1 MRLIRP
7 ISFLVA
13 DQRAPLARVEKIQER
28 ERALGVLALGVSQ
41 LLDEDTAELGSGR
54 AVAGLNFLDLRDRLI
69 AGIAKRDV
77 AIGVTGV
84 LPPQPLDEC
93 PLALVDSAVA
103 SGLLRERTGRGGQD
117 DGD

>member
-1 MRLIRP
+1 M
-7 ISFLVA
+7 
-13 DQRAPLARVEKIQER
+13 
-28 ERALGVLALGVSQ
+28 ALGVSQ

-117 DGD
+117 DGDQRHGDADTPRRVPADAHRCRKPVTARTNVSGCS